1 MPASQLNTAE
11 RKLDRPLAERFRAVR
26 EATLELAAPLAIE
39 DQVVQPSAE
48 TSPTKWHLGHTTW
61 FFERFVLRA
70 HHSAYEPVDDR
81 YDRVFNS
88 YYYTVGD
95 MHPRTERGNLSRP
108 TLTQIH
114 DYRCRVDD
122 AMLDLLASRPDDAE
136 LAAIVELGL
145 NHEEQH
151 QELLLTDAKQVLF
164 ANPIEAVYHRSP
176 VPPRTRQTLPLE
188 FHFRPGGFD
197 EIGAESDGF
206 AFDNERPRHR
216 EWLEGHMVAN
226 RLSTNGEY
234 REFIRS
240 GGYSTPHLWLADG
253 WTAVGSHGW
262 NRPLCWSADLER
274 EYTLAGWQPLDEHAP
289 VCHVSL
295 YEATAFAAWAGA
307 RLPTEAEW
315 ESAAQSATPVRGNLR
330 DIGWLHPAAATALP
344 TAVGNKFLQIWGDVW
359 EWCASAYR
367 PYPRFRALPGSLG
380 EYNGKFMSN
389 QWIVRGGSCVTPA
402 GHLRAS
408 YRNFFYPHDR
418 WQFLGIRLAKDA

>member
-1 MPASQLNTAE
+1 MPVTQLHTLE
-11 RKLDRPLAERFRAVR
+11 PHLGPTLAERFRSVR
-26 EATLELAAPLAIE
+26 ETTLALAAPLAIE
-39 DQVVQPSAE
+39 DQVVQPSPE

-61 FFERFVLRA
+61 FFERFVLREQLYG
-70 HHSAYEPVDDR
+70 YEPVDDR
-81 YDRVFNS
+81 YDWVFNS
-88 YYYTVGD
+88 YYQTLGE
-95 MHPRTERGNLSRP
+95 MHPRAERGNLSRP
-108 TLTQIH
+108 TLKQVH
-114 DYRCRVDD
+114 DYRARVDE
-122 AMLDLLASRPDDAE
+122 ATLKLLASRADDAE
-136 LAAIVELGL
+136 LAAVVELGL

-164 ANPIEAVYHRSP
+164 ANPIEAVYQLSP
-176 VPPRTRQTLPLE
+176 VPPRTQRALPLE

-197 EIGAESDGF
+197 EIGAEADGF

-216 EWLEGHMVAN
+216 EWLESHLLAN
-226 RLSTNGEY
+226 RLITNGEY

-240 GGYSTPHLWLADG
+240 GGYSTPPLWLADG
-253 WTAVGSHGW
+253 WIAVGERGW

-274 EYTLAGWQPLDEHAP
+274 EYTLGGWQPLDEHAP

-295 YEATAFAAWAGA
+295 YEAAAFAAWAGG

-315 ESAAQSATPVRGNLR
+315 ESAAQSEAPVRGNLR
-330 DIGWLHPAAATALP
+330 ESGWLHPAAATTQP
-344 TAVGNKFLQIWGDVW
+344 TSVGDTFLQIWGDVW

-402 GHLRAS
+402 GHVRPS

-418 WQFLGIRLAKDA
+418 WQFLGIRLAKDF